1 MLFQQMTVPYQRL
14 KDVSDTNLL
23 SMTEGVVVSPS
34 DIDIDIDTDSR

>member
-14 KDVSDTNLL
+14 KDVYDTNLL

-34 DIDIDIDTDSR
+34 GIDIGTDSR